1 MTIAARV
8 LEIFSV
14 MDRKEVVPTEGF
26 TLTDEFVGDGNTM
39 KYSPQ
44 SSLVL
49 GGFAVAAVLAA
60 LTVVLPSSA
69 QASRV
74 MLARPAAPATG
85 TCSIEISTASLTPAL
100 APDGSG
106 GNILFNGTLASEPVC
121 AKKAVVLYHNALQ
134 TGWSP
139 ANRCAIIQGTGPS
152 DEIVTEITYIWNA
165 NPSVRVDGYGTMC
178 HATTAV
184 PAGPL

>member
-39 KYSPQ
+39 KYSPKW
-44 SSLVL
+44 SLVL
-49 GGFAVAAVLAA
+49 GGFATATVLTA

-69 QASRV
+69 QASRIF
-74 MLARPAAPATG
+74 ARPAAFNSG
-85 TCSIEISTASLTPAL
+85 TCSIEISTVSLTPAI
-100 APDGSG
+100 AYDGSG
-106 GNILFNGTLASEPVC
+106 GNILFNGTLPSEPAC
-121 AKKAVVLYHNALQ
+121 AKKAVALYHNALN

-139 ANRCAIIQGTGPS
+139 ANRCTIIQGTGPS
-152 DEIVTEITYIWNA
+152 DEIVTEITYIWNS
-165 NPSVRVDGYGTMC
+165 NPSIRVDGYGTMC
-178 HATTAV
+178 HPTVAV
-184 PAGPL
+184 PAAAL